1 MISAV
6 IGGVIMSAATVA
18 MLLALNFTDNLM
30 KNVGKEP
37 LREKERNILI
47 NAGFDFSD
55 IGLKESV
62 LPFLP
67 LEESNLELA

>member
-18 MLLALNFTDNLM
+18 MLLAINFTDNLM

-37 LREKERNILI
+37 LREEERNILI
-47 NAGFDFSD
+47 NAGFNISD
-55 IGLKESV
+55 IDMINQDIE
-62 LPFLP
+62 
-67 LEESNLELA
+67 NLDFEK

>member
-55 IGLKESV
+55 IDIINKEI
-62 LPFLP
+62 
-67 LEESNLELA
+67 ESLDFEK